1 MRCSSK
7 GLSPRLIQLLRGL
20 FYQFGPA
27 KKCSGGFSVYFP
39 GLHHGITEHVLSIS
53 FSQDVFITEEFAQIF
68 CGALVPD

>member
-1 MRCSSK
+1 M
-7 GLSPRLIQLLRGL
+7 
-20 FYQFGPA
+20 
-27 KKCSGGFSVYFP
+27 YFP